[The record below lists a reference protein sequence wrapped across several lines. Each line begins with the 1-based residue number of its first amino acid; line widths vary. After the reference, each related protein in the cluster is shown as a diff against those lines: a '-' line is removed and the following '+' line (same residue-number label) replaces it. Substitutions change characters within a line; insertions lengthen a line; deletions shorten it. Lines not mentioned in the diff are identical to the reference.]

1 MGKTLNIIE
10 NNNREMSIFAYTKD
24 YKMKSFFLNLL
35 AGLALFFAPITG
47 LIVVVGLVIM
57 FDTFTGIYKSVKL
70 KGWCSIRSRK
80 LSQIISKL
88 VLYELSVLVLFPID
102 KFLLNEFFLS
112 FVSINFFATKLVCI
126 FLIVVEITS
135 IKENIEEAL
144 NIDILKAVKRFL
156 SRAKEFSNDVDD
168 IKN

>member
-1 MGKTLNIIE
+1 MGKTLNIME
-10 NNNREMSIFAYTKD
+10 NNNTEMSIFAYNKD
-24 YKMKSFFLNLL
+24 YKMKSFFLNML
-35 AGLALFFAPITG
+35 AGLTLFFIPITG
-47 LIVVVGLVIM
+47 LIIAVGLVIM

-80 LSQIISKL
+80 LSHIISKL
-88 VLYELSVLVLFPID
+88 VLYELSILVLFPID
-102 KFLLNEFFLS
+102 KFLLNEIFLT

-126 FLIVVEITS
+126 FLIVVELTS

-144 NIDILKAVKRFL
+144 KIDILKSVKRFL

>member
-1 MGKTLNIIE
+1 MGKTLNIME
-10 NNNREMSIFAYTKD
+10 NNNAEMSIFAYTKNN
-24 YKMKSFFLNLL
+24 KMKSFFLNVL
-35 AGLALFFAPITG
+35 AGLTLFFAPITG

-112 FVSINFFATKLVCI
+112 FVSIQFFATKLVCI
-126 FLIVVEITS
+126 FLIVVEVTS

-156 SRAKEFSNDVDD
+156 SRAKEISNDVDD